1 MPGMRSDERR
11 RHVRIRPLPE
21 LPARVRR
28 TDGSETELELYDV
41 SIGGLGFVTTAVFEA
56 ANRDERIPVRLELG
70 RYGVYDIVTIVR
82 HVGTSTTGTEI
93 DAPTPALTT
102 ALGRYIAEL
111 LERGAPS

>member
-1 MPGMRSDERR
+1 MRSDERR

-28 TDGSETELELYDV
+28 TDGAGMELELFDV
-41 SIGGLGFVTTAVFEA
+41 SIGGLGFVTERGFVDSR
-56 ANRDERIPVRLELG
+56 RDERIPIRLELG
-70 RYGVYDIVTIVR
+70 RYGVYDVVAVVR
-82 HVGTSTTGTEI
+82 HVGPSTTGTEI

>member
-1 MPGMRSDERR
+1 MRSDERR

-28 TDGSETELELYDV
+28 TDGSESELELFDV
-41 SIGGLGFVTTAVFEA
+41 SIGGLGFVTSAELTR
-56 ANRDERIPVRLELG
+56 ANRDDRLPIRLELG
-70 RYGVYDIVTIVR
+70 RYGVYDIVAIVK
-82 HVGTSTTGTEI
+82 HVGTTTTGTEI
-93 DAPTPALTT
+93 DAPAPALTT

>member
-1 MPGMRSDERR
+1 MRSDERR

-28 TDGSETELELYDV
+28 IADGEGELEVFDV
-41 SIGGLGFVTTAVFEA
+41 SIGGIGFVTRTGLTNATAG
-56 ANRDERIPVRLELG
+56 ERLPIRLELG
-70 RYGVYDIVTIVR
+70 RYGVYDVVAVVR
-82 HVGTSTTGTEI
+82 HVGTITTGSEI